1 MPSLKSRVPYFRERS
16 FGLSV
21 GGVLVLIAAVLL
33 WRGRE
38 RYAEVAGVLGAVL
51 ILLGRTKPSLL
62 AWPSAAWWRMASI
75 LGYVNSRIVLTL
87 AFALLL
93 TPIGL
98 IWRLIGRDPL
108 ARRRDRSPGWTPHP
122 ARYRAPDHY
131 TRMY

>member
-1 MPSLKSRVPYFRERS
+1 MLSPPSRVPYFRERS

-21 GGVLVLIAAVLL
+21 GGMLVLIAALLL
-33 WRGRE
+33 WRGRG
-38 RYAEVAGVLGAVL
+38 RYAEVAAALGAVL
-51 ILLGRTKPSLL
+51 IVLGRMKPSLL
-62 AWPSAAWWRMASI
+62 TWPSAAWWRLAVI
-75 LGYVNSRIVLTL
+75 LAYVNSRIILTL

-98 IWRLIGRDPL
+98 IWRTIGRDPL
-108 ARRRDRSPGWTPHP
+108 ALRRDGSPGWTPYP